1 MTEREK
7 ARLDVR
13 VCLAQIA
20 SGTDIDHNL
29 ELIQR
34 AAQHAS
40 AEGADLVVF
49 PEYAMYEK
57 KMVDA
62 SFAAVA
68 QPVTGPFVA
77 ALAATAAAL
86 CITVVAGIVE
96 TNEDDP
102 RPYNTIVVLTPDGVL
117 QARYRKMH
125 LFDSYGFR
133 ESEWIAPATDLSPVV
148 CDVAG
153 RSGQL
158 LRIGLM
164 TCYDL
169 RFPELGRE
177 LADAGADLVLVCSSW
192 VPGADKAEQWRIL
205 AQARA
210 IENSYFVGAV
220 SQCPPIS
227 IGRSLLA
234 DPAGRVLAELG
245 LSPDLVTV
253 DLSADQVRQARRR
266 NPALEHRRHTVQ
278 RRP

>member
-1 MTEREK
+1 M
-7 ARLDVR
+7 R

-20 SGTDIDHNL
+20 SGTDVDRNL
-29 ELIQR
+29 TLLQQAAQR
-34 AAQHAS
+34 AA

-62 SFAAVA
+62 TFAAA
-68 QPVTGPFVA
+68 AEPLTGPFVT
-77 ALAATAAAL
+77 ALSATAAAL
-86 CITVVAGIVE
+86 QITLVAGIVE
-96 TNEDDP
+96 TNEHDP
-102 RPYNTIVVLTPDGVL
+102 RPFNTIVVLGPDGVSR
-117 QARYRKMH
+117 ARYRKMH

-133 ESEWIAPATDLSPVV
+133 ESEWISPATDLTPVV
-148 CDVAG
+148 CDVSG
-153 RSGQL
+153 RSGETLQ
-158 LRIGLM
+158 IGLM

-177 LADAGADLVLVCSSW
+177 LADAGAELVLVCSSW
-192 VPGADKAEQWRIL
+192 VPGPGKAEQWRVL

-227 IGRSLLA
+227 IGRSLLS

-245 LSPDLVTV
+245 PEPALIIVDVDHDL
-253 DLSADQVRQARRR
+253 VRQARVRT
-266 NPALEHRRHTVQ
+266 PALDHRRHSIQPRT
-278 RRP
+278 

>member
-1 MTEREK
+1 M
-7 ARLDVR
+7 R

-20 SGTDIDHNL
+20 SGTDTDHNL
-29 ELIQR
+29 TLIQR
-34 AAQHAS
+34 ATQQAS
-40 AEGADLVVF
+40 AAGADLVVF

-62 SFAAVA
+62 SFATAA

-77 ALAATAAAL
+77 ALATTAARL
-86 CITVVAGIVE
+86 GITLVAGIVE
-96 TNEDDP
+96 TNPQDP
-102 RPYNTIVVLTPDGVL
+102 RPYNTIVVLGPDGML

-125 LFDSYGFR
+125 LFDSYGFG
-133 ESEWIAPATDLSPVV
+133 ESEWISAATDLTPVV
-148 CDVAG
+148 CFVTA
-153 RSGQL
+153 RSGER

-177 LADAGADLVLVCSSW
+177 LADSGAELVLVCSSW
-192 VPGADKAEQWRIL
+192 VPGAEKAEQWRIL

-210 IENSYFVGAV
+210 IENSYFIGAV

-245 LSPDLVTV
+245 LTPDHVTI
-253 DLSADQVRQARRR
+253 DIDADDVRQARAR
-266 NPALEHRRHTVQ
+266 NPALEHRRHTIHP
-278 RRP
+278 RA

>member
-1 MTEREK
+1 MS
-7 ARLDVR
+7 VR
-13 VCLAQIA
+13 VTLAQIA
-20 SGTDIDHNL
+20 SGTDVDRNL
-29 ELIQR
+29 TLLQQGAQR
-34 AAQHAS
+34 AAAD
-40 AEGADLVVF
+40 GADLVVF

-62 SFAAVA
+62 TFAVIA

-77 ALAATAAAL
+77 ALAATARSL
-86 CITVVAGIVE
+86 RITLVAGIVE
-96 TNEDDP
+96 TNDHGA
-102 RPYNTIVVLTPDGVL
+102 RPYNTIVVLGPDGVL
-117 QARYRKMH
+117 QTRYRKMH

-148 CDVAG
+148 CEVVG
-153 RSGQL
+153 RSGER
-158 LRIGLM
+158 LRVGLM

-192 VPGADKAEQWRIL
+192 VPGPGKAEQWRVL

-227 IGRSLLA
+227 IGRSLLS

-245 LSPDLVTV
+245 PEPDLVTIDV
-253 DLSADQVRQARRR
+253 DPDLVRQARVRT
-266 NPALEHRRHTVQ
+266 PALDHRRHTVQ
-278 RRP
+278 PRAQ